1 MSTTTGTDI
10 ISQLNKNSGSGLDI
24 SGLVT
29 SLVTAETSTERS
41 QLEKSLE
48 DIDVTVSSLGTLKSR
63 INSLDSNLTTI
74 KSSTARIVSSNNSAI
89 SMSVTNESIAQD
101 IDVSMTVN
109 QLASGQTL
117 QFDFGNMLAS
127 DSVGPA
133 SIVIETGTWTDNG
146 DSTYS
151 FTDKDASS
159 NAQITLA
166 SGSDSLEELVEAI
179 DNIDGLSARLID
191 TGNGLSM
198 LVKTSSG
205 ADNAIK
211 ISTTP
216 TNGGDAVA
224 DFQFEAD
231 TNASD
236 WADHQAQAA
245 QNAELTVDNVAVTR
259 TTNSFTDLFPGHEIT
274 LNNAPGAN
282 TPITVTSQTDND
294 DMKTRMNAFLEE
306 LNSIKTF
313 LKTETAR
320 GLNGAADGQLAG
332 DTAARSIETQLR
344 NLTTTAIAGF
354 GADDIY
360 LAELGVRT
368 ERDGSLSLDE
378 DRFDSVLA
386 SNPEKI
392 DAVFSSLQSAD
403 MSEIGVQLTTGAE
416 ATAGQYAFVFDASN
430 ETATL
435 GGESLTKVTNADG
448 SLSFRSSGS
457 LTDGLVIS
465 VPAAQTG
472 SDFTTQVNHGT
483 SFIDRLQTYLS
494 EVLASSGVL
503 QERTNILNE
512 QRDDT
517 NDRLADLEEKVT
529 ALTERYKTQFGA
541 MESAVSSLKRTGE
554 YLQTMMDSWNKKD

>member
-74 KSSTARIVSSNNSAI
+74 KSSTARSVSSNNSAI
-89 SMSVTNESIAQD
+89 SMSVTNESIAKD

-216 TNGGDAVA
+216 TNGGDAIA

-245 QNAELTVDNVAVTR
+245 QNAELTVDNVDVTR
-259 TTNSFTDLFPGHEIT
+259 TTNRFTDLFPGHEIT
-274 LNNAPGAN
+274 LNTAPGAN

>member
-74 KSSTARIVSSNNSAI
+74 KSSTARSVSSNNSAI
-89 SMSVTNESIAQD
+89 SLSVTNESIAQD

-146 DSTYS
+146 NSTYS

-216 TNGGDAVA
+216 TNGGDAIA

-274 LNNAPGAN
+274 LNTAPGAN

>member
-74 KSSTARIVSSNNSAI
+74 KSSTARSVSSNNSAI
-89 SMSVTNESIAQD
+89 SLSVTNESIAKD

-216 TNGGDAVA
+216 TNGGDAIA

-274 LNNAPGAN
+274 LNTAPGAN

-378 DRFDSVLA
+378 DRFESVLA

>member
-74 KSSTARIVSSNNSAI
+74 KSSTARSVSSNNSAI
-89 SMSVTNESIAQD
+89 SMSVTNESIAKD

-216 TNGGDAVA
+216 TNGGDAIA

-245 QNAELTVDNVAVTR
+245 QNAEFTVDNVAVTR

-274 LNNAPGAN
+274 LNTAPGAN

-378 DRFDSVLA
+378 DRFDNVLA

>member
-74 KSSTARIVSSNNSAI
+74 KSSTARSVSSNNSAI
-89 SMSVTNESIAQD
+89 SMSVTNESIAKD

-216 TNGGDAVA
+216 TNGGDAIA

-274 LNNAPGAN
+274 LNTAPGAN

-378 DRFDSVLA
+378 DRFDNVLA

>member
-74 KSSTARIVSSNNSAI
+74 KSSTARSVSSNNSAI
-89 SMSVTNESIAQD
+89 SMSVTNESIAKD

-216 TNGGDAVA
+216 TNGGDAIA

-274 LNNAPGAN
+274 LNTAPGAN

>member
-74 KSSTARIVSSNNSAI
+74 KSSTARSVSSNNSAI
-89 SMSVTNESIAQD
+89 SLSVTNESIAKD

-216 TNGGDAVA
+216 TNGGDAIA

-274 LNNAPGAN
+274 LNTAPGAN

>member
-74 KSSTARIVSSNNSAI
+74 KSSTARSVSSDNSAI
-89 SMSVTNESIAQD
+89 SLSVNNESIAQD

-166 SGSDSLEELVEAI
+166 SGSDSLKELVEAI

-224 DFQFEAD
+224 NFQFEAD

-274 LNNAPGAN
+274 LNTAPGAN
-282 TPITVTSQTDND
+282 TPITVSSQTDND

-368 ERDGSLSLDE
+368 ERNGSLSLDE

-554 YLQTMMDSWNKKD
+554 YLQTIMDSWNKKD

>member
-74 KSSTARIVSSNNSAI
+74 KSSTARSVSSSNSAI
-89 SMSVTNESIAQD
+89 SMSVTNESIAKD

-216 TNGGDAVA
+216 TNGGDAIA

-274 LNNAPGAN
+274 LNTAPGAN

-378 DRFDSVLA
+378 DRFDNVLA

>member
-74 KSSTARIVSSNNSAI
+74 KSSTARSVSSNNSAI
-89 SMSVTNESIAQD
+89 SMSVTNESIAKD

-216 TNGGDAVA
+216 TNGGDAIA

-274 LNNAPGAN
+274 LNTAPGAN

-378 DRFDSVLA
+378 DRFESVLA

>member
-74 KSSTARIVSSNNSAI
+74 KSSTARSVSSSNSAI

-274 LNNAPGAN
+274 LNTAPGAN
-282 TPITVTSQTDND
+282 TPITVSSQTDND

>member
-74 KSSTARIVSSNNSAI
+74 KSSTARSVSSNNSAI
-89 SMSVTNESIAQD
+89 SLSVTNESIAKD

-216 TNGGDAVA
+216 TNGGDAIA

-274 LNNAPGAN
+274 LNTAPGAN

-378 DRFDSVLA
+378 DRFDNVLA